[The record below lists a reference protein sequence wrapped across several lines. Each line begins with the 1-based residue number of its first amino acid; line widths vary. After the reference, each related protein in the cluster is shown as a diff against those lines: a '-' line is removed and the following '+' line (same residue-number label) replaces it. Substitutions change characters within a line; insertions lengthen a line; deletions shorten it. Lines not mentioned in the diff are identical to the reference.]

1 MTKPSKLPDPW
12 DAEALRTGINGYG
25 PYTGANI
32 EVMHV
37 AEDASEVRVSMPLT
51 EANANLVGT
60 QFGGSLYSMVDPHLL
75 ILLMQRLGPGYVVWD
90 KSATIDFLR
99 PGTTTVHATIR
110 VTEPELATIRER
122 TAEGKPYLPEWTL
135 EVLDDEDKPI
145 ARIKKTLWVR
155 RTEPAAPHVA

>member
-1 MTKPSKLPDPW
+1 MTTTPKLPDPW

-25 PYTGANI
+25 PYTGAGI
-32 EVMHV
+32 EVVHL

-51 EANANLVGT
+51 EGNANLVGT

-75 ILLMQRLGPGYVVWD
+75 ILLMQRLGREYVVWD

-110 VTEPELATIRER
+110 VEDEQLDEIRRRTEAG
-122 TAEGKPYLPEWTL
+122 APYLPEWTL
-135 EVLDDEDKPI
+135 TITDDEGKAV
-145 ARIKKTLWVR
+145 ARVKKVLWVR
-155 RTEPAAPHVA
+155 RQTEA